1 MIYKK
6 LASLAFAVVAPLTLS
21 GCLVLPGN
29 FTSDMTIKKSG
40 EFSFS
45 YKGEIQLIG
54 LATLLNNKLEDETSG
69 SNEFT
74 ATCFVDPNE
83 EEDKKTKLDA
93 EKKTKRL
100 ANATAR
106 KAKADAAK
114 EAALKDIKV
123 EGNSTAASASA
134 QVDVDEP
141 AVDADEAKTDT
152 TSETSDAAGA
162 AAAAAGAAT
171 NEAGAAAANGTD
183 GSEDVDAT
191 AVAVEETSDLEERDC
206 TKAEIAEQ
214 KAEWD
219 IDQGAKIKR
228 EAEQK
233 KMLTMLLGGIDP
245 NDPKTITRFTK
256 EVERLA
262 AWNKVEHLGNG
273 LFKIDYSTNGRLA
286 DDFAFPV
293 IPRYSIGQP
302 MIHITRWDNGRVRIE
317 APSFHN
323 DPDVSM
329 MAMMGGGGMMG
340 AMGGGNTKTPEPV
353 EVKGTFTIRTD
364 ASIIANN
371 TDEGPLDEAGMQILK
386 WDIGPSTY
394 GAPMALLKM
403 VK

>member
-1 MIYKK
+1 MFNKK
-6 LASLAFAVVAPLTLS
+6 FASVALAIAAPFSLT
-21 GCLVLPGN
+21 GCLLLPGD

-45 YKGEIQLIG
+45 YKGEIQLVG
-54 LATLLNNKLEDETSG
+54 LATLLNNKLDGDDT
-69 SNEFT
+69 NLTEFA

-83 EEDKKTKLDA
+83 EEDKKTKADA
-93 EKKTKRL
+93 ERKTKRL
-100 ANATAR
+100 AIATAR

-114 EAALKDIKV
+114 EAGLKDMKT
-123 EGNSTAASASA
+123 EGNSTAAGASA
-134 QVDVDEP
+134 QVDSDEP
-141 AVDADEAKTDT
+141 AVEVNTPTADT
-152 TSETSDAAGA
+152 TTEVEAPTTPAESSEATVA
-162 AAAAAGAAT
+162 AAE
-171 NEAGAAAANGTD
+171 EA
-183 GSEDVDAT
+183 
-191 AVAVEETSDLEERDC
+191 AVAIEENTELEERDC
-206 TKAEIAEQ
+206 SKTEIAEQ
-214 KAEWD
+214 KAAWD

-233 KMLTMLLGGIDP
+233 KMLGMLLGGIDP

-273 LFKIDYSTNGRLA
+273 LFKIDYATNGRLA

-293 IPRYSIGQP
+293 IPRYAIGQP

-329 MAMMGGGGMMG
+329 MAMLGGGGMLG
-340 AMGGGNTKTPEPV
+340 AMGGGATKTPEPV
-353 EVKGTFTIRTD
+353 EVKGSFTIRTD

-371 TDEGPLDEAGMQILK
+371 TDEGPIDEAGLQILR
-386 WDIGPSTY
+386 WDIGPATY

>member
-1 MIYKK
+1 MPMIYKK
-6 LASLAFAVVAPLTLS
+6 FASLALAVVAPLALS
-21 GCLVLPGN
+21 GCLLLPGD

-45 YKGEIQLIG
+45 YKGQIQLVG
-54 LATLLNNKLEDETSG
+54 LATLLNNKLDGEANSAT
-69 SNEFT
+69 EFT

-100 ANATAR
+100 AAATAR

-114 EAALKDIKV
+114 EVGLKDIKV
-123 EGNSTAASASA
+123 EGNSTAAGASA
-134 QVDVDEP
+134 QADSDEP
-141 AVDADEAKTDT
+141 EVETDQSKTDT
-152 TSETSDAAGA
+152 TTSDDSEGVATESAADA
-162 AAAAAGAAT
+162 AAEGAEAAA
-171 NEAGAAAANGTD
+171 
-183 GSEDVDAT
+183 
-191 AVAVEETSDLEERDC
+191 AVAVEENSDLEERDC
-206 TKAEIAEQ
+206 TKEEIAEQ

-233 KMLTMLLGGIDP
+233 KMLSMLLGGIDP

-273 LFKIDYSTNGRLA
+273 LFKIDYSTSGRLA

-329 MAMMGGGGMMG
+329 MAMMGGGGMLG
-340 AMGGGNTKTPEPV
+340 AMGGGAAKTPEPV

-371 TDEGPLDEAGMQILK
+371 TDEGPVEEAGMQILK
-386 WDIGPSTY
+386 WDIGPATY

-403 VK
+403 IK